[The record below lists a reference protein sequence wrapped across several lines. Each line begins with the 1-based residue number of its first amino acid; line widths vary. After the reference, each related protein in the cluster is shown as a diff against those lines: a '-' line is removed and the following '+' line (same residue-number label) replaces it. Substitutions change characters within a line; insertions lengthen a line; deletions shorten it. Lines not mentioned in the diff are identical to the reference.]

1 MNSADAQPSICKR
14 VSRSELTMVSRIA
27 AWEAKDGTVHK
38 TREEADRHDFEQF
51 ASSRLRKFQECHFA
65 PGERRWNADEIYQ
78 LMLKNAQEL
87 ARCFPPRTTVLAE
100 ALAVPSVQRLAR
112 GANGLGVENGAA
124 HAADHEIVDHPH

>member
-1 MNSADAQPSICKR
+1 
-14 VSRSELTMVSRIA
+14 MVNRIA

-51 ASSRLRKFQECHFA
+51 ASSRLRKFQESHFT
-65 PGERRWNADEIYQ
+65 PGDRRWSADEIYP
-78 LMLKNAQEL
+78 LMLGNAQEL

-112 GANGLGVENGAA
+112 GTNG
-124 HAADHEIVDHPH
+124 DIIPDHPH